1 MYAKLDAMFFKTLSG
16 FYQENP
22 ANCPRPTRPLT
33 VLVQFAVI
41 VAILCDL
48 LIRVAHTLEYPA
60 RVSKNAWVE
69 AVVEKK
75 ANIVTVTQWSVD
87 AWQLPGFI

>member
-1 MYAKLDAMFFKTLSG
+1 MSGQAKRLTHIESLNTKEKLLDAMVFRTLSG

-60 RVSKNAWVE
+60 RVSKIAWVE
-69 AVVEKK
+69 AVVF
-75 ANIVTVTQWSVD
+75 S
-87 AWQLPGFI
+87 